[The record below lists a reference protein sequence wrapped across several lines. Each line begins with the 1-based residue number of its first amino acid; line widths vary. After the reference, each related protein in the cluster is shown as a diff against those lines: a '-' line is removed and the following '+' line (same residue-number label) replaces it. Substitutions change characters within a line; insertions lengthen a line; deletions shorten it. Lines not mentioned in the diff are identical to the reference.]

1 MLSIYLFFNAKQHST
16 EVENAIYAVKRILDS
31 ATVSVSDKRLGALF
45 AAVTREHFKGLVTEE
60 GVIEN
65 SSKRLPKHAVPVMVQ
80 DELIGGC
87 LFPSLS
93 LFSSH

>member
-1 MLSIYLFFNAKQHST
+1 MCYLSIYLFFNAEQHST
-16 EVENAIYAVKRILDS
+16 EVENALDAVKRILDS

-45 AAVTREHFKGLVTEE
+45 AAVTGLVTEE

-93 LFSSH
+93 LFSSY